1 MLTTL
6 VAIKSRLGLDTFDT
20 TDDPLLTNL
29 LKHVSARFAG
39 ECNRIFDYGA
49 ALTYESRADQLN
61 IVVDHPPI
69 ELVSKFELKSTEFEG
84 WLLLSAIDYLLSPQ
98 KTLIELAQPLGQ
110 SGQLGRVTYTGGYIL
125 PGGTLASAGQTP
137 LPDDLEQ
144 ACIEQVAYWY
154 QRRAQL
160 GLMSVSNDSGIV
172 QQFQSSDLLPQVR
185 AVLKHF
191 ERWVN

>member
-1 MLTTL
+1 M
-6 VAIKSRLGLDTFDT
+6 
-20 TDDPLLTNL
+20 
-29 LKHVSARFAG
+29 
-39 ECNRIFDYGA
+39 
-49 ALTYESRADQLN
+49 
-61 IVVDHPPI
+61 
-69 ELVSKFELKSTEFEG
+69 
-84 WLLLSAIDYLLSPQ
+84 LSAIDYLLSPQ
-98 KTLIELAQPLGQ
+98 KTLIELTQPLGQ

-125 PGGTLASAGQTP
+125 PGTAPVPGALT

-172 QQFQSSDLLPQVR
+172 QQFQSSDLLPKVR
-185 AVLKHF
+185 AVLKHY

>member
-6 VAIKSRLGLDTFDT
+6 VTIKSRLGLDTFDT

-29 LKHVSARFAG
+29 LKHVSARFSA
-39 ECNRIFDYGA
+39 ECNRTFDYGA
-49 ALTYESRADQLN
+49 ALTFEFRADQTN

-69 ELVSKFELKSTEFEG
+69 ELVSKFELKSTESEG
-84 WLLLSAIDYLLSPQ
+84 WTLLSAIDYLISPQ
-98 KTLIELAQPLGQ
+98 KTLLELAQPLGQ

-125 PGGTLASAGQTP
+125 PGGTPASAGQTP

-172 QQFQSSDLLPQVR
+172 QQFQSSDLLPQVKS
-185 AVLKHF
+185 VLKHY
-191 ERWVN
+191 ERWIN

>member
-1 MLTTL
+1 MIWRQTVRATRRFL
-6 VAIKSRLGLDTFDT
+6 VGLAAASLVGALGCSAGDR
-20 TDDPLLTNL
+20 PAS
-29 LKHVSARFAG
+29 VS
-39 ECNRIFDYGA
+39 
-49 ALTYESRADQLN
+49 
-61 IVVDHPPI
+61 
-69 ELVSKFELKSTEFEG
+69 
-84 WLLLSAIDYLLSPQ
+84 
-98 KTLIELAQPLGQ
+98 
-110 SGQLGRVTYTGGYIL
+110 GRVTYNGGYLL
-125 PGGTLASAGQTP
+125 PGTAPVPGALT

-185 AVLKHF
+185 AVLKHY